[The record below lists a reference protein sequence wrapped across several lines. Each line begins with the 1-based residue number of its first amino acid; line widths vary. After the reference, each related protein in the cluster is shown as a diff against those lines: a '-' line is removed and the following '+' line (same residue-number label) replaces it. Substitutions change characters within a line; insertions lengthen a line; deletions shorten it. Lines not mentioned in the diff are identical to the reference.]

1 MSELQTSDAQ
11 KLADWM
17 KTNNTEVLNNT
28 QLSAI
33 LMKHEELLKQVL
45 AFASDNLK
53 AMEERIRL
61 LELWVSRN

>member
-1 MSELQTSDAQ
+1 MPEIKTTDID
-11 KLADWM
+11 KLNEWM
-17 KTNNTEVLNNT
+17 KANNTEVLNNT

-53 AMEERIRL
+53 VMEERIKI
-61 LELWVSRN
+61 LELWVSHD